1 MIIVWVAVGPRVRGH
16 RGRGVPQ
23 VRVVG
28 DGLLVAEGGQGWR
41 RPSWG
46 QPVHV
51 ASWRGR
57 ASWRKLIMMERH
69 TEPAQAE
76 GGEGLNL
83 SMCPMLR

>member
-16 RGRGVPQ
+16 RGRGVLL
-23 VRVVG
+23 VRVMG
-28 DGLLVAEGGQGWR
+28 DGLLVDEGGQRWR

-57 ASWRKLIMMERH
+57 ASWRKLMVMDRH
-69 TEPAQAE
+69 NAAAHAE
-76 GGEGLNL
+76 NGEGLNL
-83 SMCPMLR
+83 CILLLLR